1 MEAFLQTLL
10 TMSATAAVAA
20 GIVMLLRLPLK
31 RAPRW
36 ITCALWAVVLV
47 RMVLPGGLDLP
58 VGLVPQGVS
67 SGAYVEQ
74 VLPAAPAEAA
84 PADPVPADPAP
95 QTETPTQTPAQ
106 QTALPD
112 ASPETAAA
120 PAALNWPAILTGI
133 WAAGCLACLLWAAL
147 SYLRL
152 RRQVAEAV
160 LVSPLMAAA
169 VYESDQIPSPFVC
182 GFFRPRIYLPAGL
195 DPDDRTYVLLHERV
209 HLRRWDHRT
218 KVLAWLALSVHWF
231 NPVLWVAY
239 RLYCRDVEAAC
250 DQAVIRT
257 FDREDTARYAEAL
270 LHLGRRTPLPAV
282 LPLAFGEEDAKHRIR
297 GVLTYKKP
305 AFWLVLVAAIACV
318 VAAVLLL
325 ADRNPTEPQLDGH
338 TITRGEVVERLA
350 LDAPWTDSSVLSTTT
365 ALPED
370 LVEWGVELLD
380 SIDLGPFSPS
390 EAPDPLPDRT
400 VILPVDHSGAVY
412 YLLCPQYGQSSLYF
426 SDGAGN
432 CTQAE
437 IPARQQGFLDDWMLE
452 VEDALN
458 SSAVAQLYACRTPYV
473 GSASDTGAL
482 LEALGFGLMVGD
494 YTMELQTDAE
504 PYGVTLRF
512 QSLPQVNW
520 AENYLTEAGR
530 LALALMDNAG
540 YIAFADGE
548 GAPFLQVNR
557 GDYQDLDIGAEE
569 DFTRLYGAARR
580 NLGPES
586 DAFSSG
592 WCYDPVEYLYF
603 DPRLVEVRQGTEAE
617 VTAAYQGL
625 QFVPETDWF
634 SLHFADGD
642 GHGSS
647 YRFVRDPALLSRP
660 LDSPTYPVIT
670 TPDGQ
675 TIDLGARQEGEH
687 VFVGAFIEPAT
698 GMDTGY
704 RVYVRGEETYLALFR
719 QDVLAYL
726 VQVQWTAHAV
736 HPEDWTG

>member
-10 TMSATAAVAA
+10 TMSATAAVVALV
-20 GIVMLLRLPLK
+20 VMVLRLPLK
-31 RAPRW
+31 KVPRW
-36 ITCALWAVVLV
+36 VTCALWGVVLL
-47 RMVLPGGLDLP
+47 RMVLPAGLSLP
-58 VGLVPQGVS
+58 VSLVPQGVS
-67 SGAYVEQ
+67 SGAYVER
-74 VLPAAPAEAA
+74 VLPAAPAPENGGNT
-84 PADPVPADPAP
+84 VLADPAP
-95 QTETPTQTPAQ
+95 QAETSPQTPVQ
-106 QTALPD
+106 QATVPDTA
-112 ASPETAAA
+112 PEESSAA
-120 PAALNWPAILTGI
+120 PHWPAVVTGI
-133 WAAGCLACLLWAAL
+133 WAAGCGACLLWAAL
-147 SYLRL
+147 SYWRL

-160 LVSPLMAAA
+160 RVEPG
-169 VYESDQIPSPFVC
+169 VYETDQIPSPFVC

-195 DPDDRTYVLLHERV
+195 DVADRTYVLLHEKA

-239 RLYCRDVEAAC
+239 RLFCRDVEAAC

-257 FDREDTARYAEAL
+257 FGREDTARYAETL

-305 AFWLVLVAAIACV
+305 AFWLVLAAAAACV

-325 ADRNPTEPQLDGH
+325 ADRNPTGPQLDGH
-338 TITRGEVVERLA
+338 TITRGEMVERLA
-350 LDAPWTDSSVLSTTT
+350 LDAPWADSPVLSTTT

-412 YLLCPQYGQSSLYF
+412 YLLCPQYGQASLYF

-473 GSASDTGAL
+473 GSAPDTGAV

-548 GAPFLQVNR
+548 GAPFRQVTR
-557 GDYQDLDIGAEE
+557 GGYQDLDSGAEE

-642 GHGSS
+642 GHGSA

-726 VQVQWTAHAV
+726 AQVQWTVRAT
-736 HPEDWTG
+736 HPEDWTE

>member
-10 TMSATAAVAA
+10 TMSATAAVVALV
-20 GIVMLLRLPLK
+20 VMVLRLPLK
-31 RAPRW
+31 KVPRW
-36 ITCALWAVVLV
+36 VTCALWGVVLL
-47 RMVLPGGLDLP
+47 RMVLPAGLSLP
-58 VGLVPQGVS
+58 VSLVPQGVS
-67 SGAYVEQ
+67 SGAYVER
-74 VLPAAPAEAA
+74 VLPAAPAEA
-84 PADPVPADPAP
+84 ADPVPADPAP

-106 QTALPD
+106 PAALPD

-160 LVSPLMAAA
+160 LVSPLMAAG

-195 DPDDRTYVLLHERV
+195 DPADRAYVLLHERA

-257 FDREDTARYAEAL
+257 FDREDTARYAETL
-270 LHLGRRTPLPAV
+270 LHLGRRTPFPAV

-305 AFWLVLVAAIACV
+305 AFWLVLAAAAACV

-325 ADRNPTEPQLDGH
+325 SDRNPTGPQLA
-338 TITRGEVVERLA
+338 GEAVTSGQVVEVLA
-350 LDAPWTDSSVLSTTT
+350 LDAPWTGSPLLSTTVPLSEEQVDQGVDLLQDIDRDT
-365 ALPED
+365 A
-370 LVEWGVELLD
+370 
-380 SIDLGPFSPS
+380 SPS
-390 EAPDPLPDRT
+390 TLPDPLPEQT
-400 VILPVDHSGAVY
+400 VAFTVSQGEATY
-412 YLLCPQYGQSSLYF
+412 YLCAQRGDLALYRVDA
-426 SDGAGN
+426 SDA
-432 CTQAE
+432 CTQIAL
-437 IPARQQGFLDDWMLE
+437 PFAQRDSLLAWLSDLGNAF
-452 VEDALN
+452 DAGI
-458 SSAVAQLYACRTPYV
+458 ADQLYAHRTPYL
-473 GSASDTGAL
+473 GSAPDTGRV
-482 LEALGFGLMVGD
+482 LEALGFGQVMGE

-504 PYGVTLRF
+504 PYGLTLRF
-512 QSLPQVNW
+512 QRPPQGNWVNS
-520 AENYLTEAGR
+520 YLTETGR

-625 QFVPETDWF
+625 QFVPETDWL

-642 GHGSS
+642 GNGSA

-675 TIDLGARQEGEH
+675 TIDLGARQDGETA
-687 VFVGAFIEPAT
+687 FVAAFISPAT

>member
-10 TMSATAAVAA
+10 TMSATAAVVALV
-20 GIVMLLRLPLK
+20 VMVLRLPLK
-31 RAPRW
+31 KVPRW
-36 ITCALWAVVLV
+36 VTCALWGVVLL
-47 RMVLPGGLDLP
+47 RMVLPAGLSLP
-58 VGLVPQGVS
+58 VSLVPQGVS
-67 SGAYVEQ
+67 SGAYVER
-74 VLPAAPAEAA
+74 VLPAAPAPENGGNT
-84 PADPVPADPAP
+84 VLADPAP
-95 QTETPTQTPAQ
+95 QAETSPQTPVQ
-106 QTALPD
+106 QATVPDTA
-112 ASPETAAA
+112 PEESSAA
-120 PAALNWPAILTGI
+120 PHWPAVVTGI
-133 WAAGCLACLLWAAL
+133 WAAGCGACLLWAAL
-147 SYLRL
+147 SYWRL

-160 LVSPLMAAA
+160 RVEPG
-169 VYESDQIPSPFVC
+169 VYETDQIPSPFVC

-195 DPDDRTYVLLHERV
+195 DVADRTYVLLHEKA

-239 RLYCRDVEAAC
+239 RLFCRDVEAAC

-257 FDREDTARYAEAL
+257 FGREDTARYAETL

-305 AFWLVLVAAIACV
+305 AFWLVLAAAAACV

-325 ADRNPTEPQLDGH
+325 ADRNPTGPQLDGH
-338 TITRGEVVERLA
+338 TITRGEMVERLA
-350 LDAPWTDSSVLSTTT
+350 LDAPWADSPVLSTTT

-412 YLLCPQYGQSSLYF
+412 YLLCPQYGQASLYF

-473 GSASDTGAL
+473 GSAPDTGAV

-569 DFTRLYGAARR
+569 DFTAI
-580 NLGPES
+580 
-586 DAFSSG
+586 
-592 WCYDPVEYLYF
+592 
-603 DPRLVEVRQGTEAE
+603 
-617 VTAAYQGL
+617 
-625 QFVPETDWF
+625 
-634 SLHFADGD
+634 AD
-642 GHGSS
+642 S
-647 YRFVRDPALLSRP
+647 A
-660 LDSPTYPVIT
+660 
-670 TPDGQ
+670 
-675 TIDLGARQEGEH
+675 
-687 VFVGAFIEPAT
+687 
-698 GMDTGY
+698 
-704 RVYVRGEETYLALFR
+704 
-719 QDVLAYL
+719 
-726 VQVQWTAHAV
+726 
-736 HPEDWTG
+736 

>member
-10 TMSATAAVAA
+10 TMSATAAVVALV
-20 GIVMLLRLPLK
+20 VMVLRLPLK
-31 RAPRW
+31 KVPRW
-36 ITCALWAVVLV
+36 VTCALWGVVLL
-47 RMVLPGGLDLP
+47 RMVLPAGLSLP
-58 VGLVPQGVS
+58 VSLVPQGVS
-67 SGAYVEQ
+67 SGAYVER
-74 VLPAAPAEAA
+74 VLPAAPAPENGGNT
-84 PADPVPADPAP
+84 VLADPAP
-95 QTETPTQTPAQ
+95 QAETSPQTPVQ
-106 QTALPD
+106 QATVPDTA
-112 ASPETAAA
+112 PEESSAA
-120 PAALNWPAILTGI
+120 PHWPAVVTGI
-133 WAAGCLACLLWAAL
+133 WAAGCGACLLWAAL
-147 SYLRL
+147 SYWRL

-160 LVSPLMAAA
+160 RVEPG
-169 VYESDQIPSPFVC
+169 VYETDQIPSPFVC

-195 DPDDRTYVLLHERV
+195 DVADRTYVLLHEKA

-218 KVLAWLALSVHWF
+218 QVLAWLALSVHWF

-239 RLYCRDVEAAC
+239 RLFCRDVEAAC

-257 FDREDTARYAEAL
+257 FGREDTARYAETL
-270 LHLGRRTPLPAV
+270 LHLGRRTPFPAV

-338 TITRGEVVERLA
+338 TITRGEMVERLA
-350 LDAPWTDSSVLSTTT
+350 LDAPWADSPVLSTTT

-412 YLLCPQYGQSSLYF
+412 YLLCPQYGQASLYF
-426 SDGAGN
+426 SDGTGS

-437 IPARQQGFLDDWMLE
+437 IPARQQGFLDDWLLE
-452 VEDALN
+452 VEDALD
-458 SSAVAQLYACRTPYV
+458 SSAVAQLYACRTPYI
-473 GSASDTGAL
+473 GSASDTGAVL
-482 LEALGFGLMVGD
+482 AALGFGLMVGD

-512 QSLPQVNW
+512 QDLPQVNW
-520 AENYLTEAGR
+520 VDNYLTEAGR
-530 LALALMDNAG
+530 LALALIDNAG
-540 YIAFADGE
+540 YIAFAQGV
-548 GAPFLQVNR
+548 GTPFLQVNR

-642 GHGSS
+642 GHGSA

-726 VQVQWTAHAV
+726 ARVQWTVRAT
-736 HPEDWTG
+736 HPEDWTE

>member
-10 TMSATAAVAA
+10 TMSATAAVVALV
-20 GIVMLLRLPLK
+20 VMVLRLPLK
-31 RAPRW
+31 KVPRW
-36 ITCALWAVVLV
+36 VTCALWGVVLL
-47 RMVLPGGLDLP
+47 RMVLPAGLSLP
-58 VGLVPQGVS
+58 VSLVPQGVS
-67 SGAYVEQ
+67 SGAYVER
-74 VLPAAPAEAA
+74 VLPAAPVTENEGNA
-84 PADPVPADPAP
+84 VLADPAP
-95 QTETPTQTPAQ
+95 QTETTPQTPVQ
-106 QTALPD
+106 QATVPDTA
-112 ASPETAAA
+112 PEESSAA
-120 PAALNWPAILTGI
+120 PRWPAVVTGI
-133 WAAGCLACLLWAAL
+133 WAAGCGACLLWAAL
-147 SYLRL
+147 SYWRL

-160 LVSPLMAAA
+160 RVEPG
-169 VYESDQIPSPFVC
+169 VYETDQLPSPFVC

-195 DPDDRTYVLLHERV
+195 DVADRTYVLLHERA

-239 RLYCRDVEAAC
+239 RLFCRDVEAAC

-257 FDREDTARYAEAL
+257 FGREDTARYAEAL

-305 AFWLVLVAAIACV
+305 AFWLVLAAAAACV

-325 ADRNPTEPQLDGH
+325 ADRNPTGPQLDGH
-338 TITRGEVVERLA
+338 TITRGEMVERLA
-350 LDAPWTDSSVLSTTT
+350 LDAPWADSPVLSTTT

-412 YLLCPQYGQSSLYF
+412 YLLCPQYGQASLYF

-473 GSASDTGAL
+473 GSAPDTGAV

-642 GHGSS
+642 GHGSA

-675 TIDLGARQEGEH
+675 TIDLGARQEGETA
-687 VFVGAFIEPAT
+687 FVAAFISPAT

-704 RVYVRGEETYLALFR
+704 RIYVRGEETYLALFR

-726 VQVQWTAHAV
+726 AQVQWTVRAT
-736 HPEDWTG
+736 HPEDWTA

>member
-10 TMSATAAVAA
+10 TMSATAAVVALV
-20 GIVMLLRLPLK
+20 VMVLRLPLK
-31 RAPRW
+31 KVPRW
-36 ITCALWAVVLV
+36 VTCALWGVVLL
-47 RMVLPGGLDLP
+47 RMVLPAGLSLP
-58 VGLVPQGVS
+58 VSLVPQGVS
-67 SGAYVEQ
+67 SGAYVER
-74 VLPAAPAEAA
+74 VLPAAPAPENGGNT
-84 PADPVPADPAP
+84 VLADPAP
-95 QTETPTQTPAQ
+95 QAETSPQTPVQ
-106 QTALPD
+106 QATVPDTA
-112 ASPETAAA
+112 PEESSAA
-120 PAALNWPAILTGI
+120 PHWPAVVTGI
-133 WAAGCLACLLWAAL
+133 WAAGCGACLLWAAL
-147 SYLRL
+147 SYWRL

-160 LVSPLMAAA
+160 RVEPG
-169 VYESDQIPSPFVC
+169 VYETDQIPSPFVC

-195 DPDDRTYVLLHERV
+195 DVADRTYVLLHEKA

-218 KVLAWLALSVHWF
+218 KVLAWLALSVHLF
-231 NPVLWVAY
+231 NPVLLVAY
-239 RLYCRDVEAAC
+239 RLFCRDVEAAC

-257 FDREDTARYAEAL
+257 FGREDTARYAETL

-305 AFWLVLVAAIACV
+305 AFWLVLAAAAACV

-325 ADRNPTEPQLDGH
+325 ADRNPTGPQLDGH
-338 TITRGEVVERLA
+338 TITRGEMVERLA
-350 LDAPWTDSSVLSTTT
+350 LDAPWADSPVLSTTT

-412 YLLCPQYGQSSLYF
+412 YLLCPQYGQASLYF
-426 SDGAGN
+426 SDGDGN

-473 GSASDTGAL
+473 GSAPDTGAV

-642 GHGSS
+642 GHGSA

-726 VQVQWTAHAV
+726 AQVQWTVRAT
-736 HPEDWTG
+736 HPEDWTE

>member
-84 PADPVPADPAP
+84 PADPVPADPAQ

-112 ASPETAAA
+112 ASPESAAA

-195 DPDDRTYVLLHERV
+195 DVADRTYVLLHEKA

-239 RLYCRDVEAAC
+239 RLFCRDVEAAC

-257 FDREDTARYAEAL
+257 FGREDTARYAEAL

-305 AFWLVLVAAIACV
+305 AFWLVLAAAAACV

-325 ADRNPTEPQLDGH
+325 SDRNPTGPQLA
-338 TITRGEVVERLA
+338 GEAVTSGQVVEVLA
-350 LDAPWTDSSVLSTTT
+350 LDAPWTGSPLLSTTVPLSEEQVDQGVDLLQDIDRDT
-365 ALPED
+365 A
-370 LVEWGVELLD
+370 
-380 SIDLGPFSPS
+380 SPS
-390 EAPDPLPDRT
+390 TLPDPLPEQT
-400 VILPVDHSGAVY
+400 VAFTVSQGEATY
-412 YLLCPQYGQSSLYF
+412 YLCAQRGDLALYRVDA
-426 SDGAGN
+426 SDA
-432 CTQAE
+432 CTQIALPFAQRDSLQ
-437 IPARQQGFLDDWMLE
+437 IWLSNLRNAF
-452 VEDALN
+452 DAGI
-458 SSAVAQLYACRTPYV
+458 ADQLYAHRTPYL
-473 GSASDTGAL
+473 GSAPDTGRV
-482 LEALGFGLMVGD
+482 LEALGFGQVMGE

-504 PYGVTLRF
+504 PYGLTLRF
-512 QSLPQVNW
+512 QSPPQGNWVNS
-520 AENYLTEAGR
+520 YLTETGR
-530 LALALMDNAG
+530 LALALIDNAG
-540 YIAFADGE
+540 YLAFAQGE
-548 GAPFLQVNR
+548 GAPFLQV
-557 GDYQDLDIGAEE
+557 DKTGAWGLEQPSAE
-569 DFTRLYGAARR
+569 DFTTLVSVARY
-580 NLGPES
+580 NIGPQ
-586 DAFSSG
+586 DGLFSPG
-592 WCYDPVEYLYF
+592 WAYLPTEYLYF
-603 DPRLVEVRQGTEAE
+603 DPRLVENRQGTEAE
-617 VTAAYQGL
+617 ITERYAAAAFGPTEDL
-625 QFVPETDWF
+625 LW
-634 SLHFADGD
+634 LHFADG
-642 GHGSS
+642 GHGSP
-647 YRFVRDPALLSRP
+647 YRLVHDPSTLSRP
-660 LDSPTYPVIT
+660 LDLPLSSVIT

-675 TIDLGARQEGEH
+675 TIDLGARQDGETA
-687 VFVGAFIEPAT
+687 FVAAFISPAT

-726 VQVQWTAHAV
+726 AQVQWTVRAT
-736 HPEDWTG
+736 HPEDWTE

>member
-10 TMSATAAVAA
+10 TMSATAAVVALV
-20 GIVMLLRLPLK
+20 VMVLRLPLK
-31 RAPRW
+31 KVPRW
-36 ITCALWAVVLV
+36 VTCALWGVVLL
-47 RMVLPGGLDLP
+47 RMVLPAGLSLP
-58 VGLVPQGVS
+58 VSLVPQGVS
-67 SGAYVEQ
+67 SGAYVER
-74 VLPAAPAEAA
+74 VLPAAPATENGGNT
-84 PADPVPADPAP
+84 VLADPALQTEATP
-95 QTETPTQTPAQ
+95 QTPVQ
-106 QTALPD
+106 QATVPDTA
-112 ASPETAAA
+112 PEESSAA
-120 PAALNWPAILTGI
+120 PRWPAVVTGI
-133 WAAGCLACLLWAAL
+133 WAAGCGACLLWAAL
-147 SYLRL
+147 SYWRL

-160 LVSPLMAAA
+160 RVEPG
-169 VYESDQIPSPFVC
+169 VYETDQIPSPFVC

-195 DPDDRTYVLLHERV
+195 DVADRTYVLLHERA

-239 RLYCRDVEAAC
+239 RLFCRDVEAAC

-257 FDREDTARYAEAL
+257 FNREDTARYAEAL

-305 AFWLVLVAAIACV
+305 AFWLVLAAAAACV

-325 ADRNPTEPQLDGH
+325 SDRNPTGPQLDGEPV
-338 TITRGEVVERLA
+338 TGGQVVEVLA
-350 LDAPWTDSSVLSTTT
+350 LDAPWTGSPLLSTTVPLSEEQVDQGVDLLQDIDRDT
-365 ALPED
+365 A
-370 LVEWGVELLD
+370 
-380 SIDLGPFSPS
+380 SPGTL
-390 EAPDPLPDRT
+390 PDPLPEQT
-400 VILPVDHSGAVY
+400 VAFTVSQGEATY
-412 YLLCPQYGQSSLYF
+412 YLCAQLGDLALYRVDASDACAQIALPFAQRDSLQIWLSNLRNAF
-426 SDGAGN
+426 DAGI
-432 CTQAE
+432 A
-437 IPARQQGFLDDWMLE
+437 D
-452 VEDALN
+452 
-458 SSAVAQLYACRTPYV
+458 QLYAHRTPYL
-473 GSASDTGAL
+473 GSAPDTGRV
-482 LEALGFGLMVGD
+482 LEALGFGQVMGE

-504 PYGVTLRF
+504 PYGLTLRF
-512 QSLPQVNW
+512 QSLPQGNWVNS
-520 AENYLTEAGR
+520 YLTEAGR

-569 DFTRLYGAARR
+569 DFIRLYGAARR

-592 WCYDPVEYLYF
+592 WCYNPVEYLYF

-642 GHGSS
+642 GHGSA

>member
-10 TMSATAAVAA
+10 TMSATAAVVALV
-20 GIVMLLRLPLK
+20 VMVLRLPLK
-31 RAPRW
+31 KVPRW
-36 ITCALWAVVLV
+36 VTCALWGVVLL
-47 RMVLPGGLDLP
+47 RMVLPAGLSLP
-58 VGLVPQGVS
+58 VSLVPQGVS

-74 VLPAAPAEAA
+74 VLPPATDQTAVPDTPSTAVSPAEGG
-84 PADPVPADPAP
+84 
-95 QTETPTQTPAQ
+95 TQTATP
-106 QTALPD
+106 
-112 ASPETAAA
+112 A
-120 PAALNWPAILTGI
+120 PAAPSVEVTPVQAPHWPAVVTGI
-133 WAAGCLACLLWAAL
+133 WAAGCGVCLLWAAL
-147 SYLRL
+147 SYWRL

-160 LVSPLMAAA
+160 RVEPG
-169 VYESDQIPSPFVC
+169 VYETDQIPSPFVC

-195 DPDDRTYVLLHERV
+195 DVADRTYVLLHEKA

-239 RLYCRDVEAAC
+239 RLFCRDVEAAC

-257 FDREDTARYAEAL
+257 FGREDTARYAEAL

-305 AFWLVLVAAIACV
+305 AFWLVLAAAAACV

-325 ADRNPTEPQLDGH
+325 SDRNPTEPQLDGH
-338 TITRGEVVERLA
+338 TITRGEMVERLA
-350 LDAPWTDSSVLSTTT
+350 LDAPWADSPVLSTTT

-437 IPARQQGFLDDWMLE
+437 IPARQQGFLDDWMLK

-473 GSASDTGAL
+473 GSASDTGAV

-642 GHGSS
+642 GHGSA

-726 VQVQWTAHAV
+726 ARVQWTAHAV
-736 HPEDWTG
+736 HPEDWTA

>member
-84 PADPVPADPAP
+84 PADPVPADPAQ

-112 ASPETAAA
+112 ASPESAAA

-195 DPDDRTYVLLHERV
+195 DVADRTYVLLHEKA

-239 RLYCRDVEAAC
+239 RLFCRDVEAAC

-257 FDREDTARYAEAL
+257 FGREDTARYAEAL

-305 AFWLVLVAAIACV
+305 AFWLVLAAAAACV

-325 ADRNPTEPQLDGH
+325 SDRNPTGPQLA
-338 TITRGEVVERLA
+338 GEAVTSGQVVEVLA
-350 LDAPWTDSSVLSTTT
+350 LDAPWTGSPLLSTTVPLSEEQVDQGVDLLQDIDRDT
-365 ALPED
+365 A
-370 LVEWGVELLD
+370 
-380 SIDLGPFSPS
+380 SPS
-390 EAPDPLPDRT
+390 TLPDPLPEQT
-400 VILPVDHSGAVY
+400 VAFTVSQGEATY
-412 YLLCPQYGQSSLYF
+412 YLCAQRGDLALYRVDA
-426 SDGAGN
+426 SDA
-432 CTQAE
+432 CTQIAL
-437 IPARQQGFLDDWMLE
+437 PFAQRDSLLAWLSDLGNAF
-452 VEDALN
+452 DAGI
-458 SSAVAQLYACRTPYV
+458 ADQLYAHRTPYL
-473 GSASDTGAL
+473 GSAPDTGRV
-482 LEALGFGLMVGD
+482 LEALGFGQVMGE

-504 PYGVTLRF
+504 PYGLTLRF
-512 QSLPQVNW
+512 QSLPQGNWVNS
-520 AENYLTEAGR
+520 YLTETGR
-530 LALALMDNAG
+530 LALALIDNAG
-540 YIAFADGE
+540 YLAFAQGE
-548 GAPFLQVNR
+548 GDPFLQVDKT
-557 GDYQDLDIGAEE
+557 GAWGLDQPSAE
-569 DFTRLYGAARR
+569 DFTTLVSVARY
-580 NLGPES
+580 NIGPQ
-586 DAFSSG
+586 DGLFSPG
-592 WCYDPVEYLYF
+592 WAYLPTEYLYF
-603 DPRLVEVRQGTEAE
+603 DPRLVENRQGTEAE
-617 VTAAYQGL
+617 ITERYAAAAFGPTEDL
-625 QFVPETDWF
+625 LW
-634 SLHFADGD
+634 LHFADG
-642 GHGSS
+642 GHGSP
-647 YRFVRDPALLSRP
+647 YRLVRDPSTLSRP
-660 LDSPTYPVIT
+660 LDLPLSSVIT

-675 TIDLGARQEGEH
+675 TIDLGARQDGETA
-687 VFVGAFIEPAT
+687 FVAAFISPAT

-726 VQVQWTAHAV
+726 AQVQWTVRAT
-736 HPEDWTG
+736 HPEDWTA

>member
-10 TMSATAAVAA
+10 TMSATAAVVALV
-20 GIVMLLRLPLK
+20 VMVLRLPLK
-31 RAPRW
+31 KVPRW
-36 ITCALWAVVLV
+36 VTCALWGVVLL
-47 RMVLPGGLDLP
+47 RMVLPAGLSLP
-58 VGLVPQGVS
+58 VSLVPQGVS
-67 SGAYVEQ
+67 SGAYVER
-74 VLPAAPAEAA
+74 VLPAAPAPENGGNT
-84 PADPVPADPAP
+84 VLADPAP
-95 QTETPTQTPAQ
+95 QAETSPQTPVQ
-106 QTALPD
+106 QATVPDTA
-112 ASPETAAA
+112 PEESSAA
-120 PAALNWPAILTGI
+120 PHWPAVVTGI
-133 WAAGCLACLLWAAL
+133 WAAGCGACLLWAAL
-147 SYLRL
+147 SYWRL

-160 LVSPLMAAA
+160 RVEPG
-169 VYESDQIPSPFVC
+169 VYETDEIPSPFVC

-195 DPDDRTYVLLHERV
+195 DVADRTYVLLHEKA

-218 KVLAWLALSVHWF
+218 KVLAWLALSVHLF
-231 NPVLWVAY
+231 NPVLLVAY
-239 RLYCRDVEAAC
+239 RLFCRDVEAAC
-250 DQAVIRT
+250 YQAVIRT
-257 FDREDTARYAEAL
+257 FGREDTARYAETL

-305 AFWLVLVAAIACV
+305 AFWLVLAAAAACV

-325 ADRNPTEPQLDGH
+325 ADRNPTGPQLDGH
-338 TITRGEVVERLA
+338 TITRGEMVERLA
-350 LDAPWTDSSVLSTTT
+350 LDAPWADSPVLSTTT

-412 YLLCPQYGQSSLYF
+412 YLLCPQYGQASLYF

-473 GSASDTGAL
+473 GSAPDTGAV

-642 GHGSS
+642 GHGSA

-726 VQVQWTAHAV
+726 AQVQWTVRAT
-736 HPEDWTG
+736 HPEDWTE

>member
-10 TMSATAAVAA
+10 TMSATAAVVALV
-20 GIVMLLRLPLK
+20 VMVLRLPLK
-31 RAPRW
+31 KVPRW
-36 ITCALWAVVLV
+36 VTCALWGVVLL
-47 RMVLPGGLDLP
+47 RMVLPAGLSLP
-58 VGLVPQGVS
+58 VSLVPQGVS
-67 SGAYVEQ
+67 SGAYVER
-74 VLPAAPAEAA
+74 VLPPVTDQTAVPDTPSTAVSPAEGGTQTATPAPAAPSVEVTPVQA
-84 PADPVPADPAP
+84 PH
-95 QTETPTQTPAQ
+95 
-106 QTALPD
+106 
-112 ASPETAAA
+112 
-120 PAALNWPAILTGI
+120 WPAVVTGI
-133 WAAGCLACLLWAAL
+133 WAAGCVACLLWAAL
-147 SYLRL
+147 SYWRL

-160 LVSPLMAAA
+160 RVEPG
-169 VYESDQIPSPFVC
+169 VYETDQIPSPFVC
-182 GFFRPRIYLPAGL
+182 GFFRPRVYLPAGL
-195 DPDDRTYVLLHERV
+195 DVADRTYVLLHERA

-231 NPVLWVAY
+231 NPVLWLAY
-239 RLYCRDVEAAC
+239 RLFCRDVEAAC

-257 FDREDTARYAEAL
+257 FGREDTARYAEAL

-305 AFWLVLVAAIACV
+305 AFWLVLAAAAACV

-325 ADRNPTEPQLDGH
+325 ADRNPTGPQLDGH
-338 TITRGEVVERLA
+338 TITRGEMVERLA
-350 LDAPWTDSSVLSTTT
+350 LDAPWADSPVLSTTT

-412 YLLCPQYGQSSLYF
+412 YLLCPQYGQAALYF

-473 GSASDTGAL
+473 GSAPDTGAV

-642 GHGSS
+642 GHGSA

-726 VQVQWTAHAV
+726 AQVQWTVRAT
-736 HPEDWTG
+736 HPEDWTE

>member
-84 PADPVPADPAP
+84 PADPVPADPAQ

-112 ASPETAAA
+112 ASPESAAA

-195 DPDDRTYVLLHERV
+195 DVADRTYVLLHEKA

-239 RLYCRDVEAAC
+239 RLFCRDVEAAC

-257 FDREDTARYAEAL
+257 FGREDTARYAEAL

-305 AFWLVLVAAIACV
+305 AFWLVLAAAAACV

-325 ADRNPTEPQLDGH
+325 SDRNPTGPQLA
-338 TITRGEVVERLA
+338 GEAVTSGQVVEVLE
-350 LDAPWTDSSVLSTTT
+350 LDAPWAASPTASTQVP
-365 ALPED
+365 LPQD
-370 LVEWGVELLD
+370 LVAEAAALLAD
-380 SIDLGPFSPS
+380 SAQEPFSP
-390 EAPDPLPDRT
+390 AALPDPLPDWT
-400 VILPVDHSGAVY
+400 AILTTTQATYYACFMNDSAPALYRVAPGGDCTQVPLTDPLVSDLIDWHIHAQQ
-412 YLLCPQYGQSSLYF
+412 YLLNDRSQDLYQY
-426 SDGAGN
+426 
-432 CTQAE
+432 
-437 IPARQQGFLDDWMLE
+437 
-452 VEDALN
+452 
-458 SSAVAQLYACRTPYV
+458 RTPYI
-473 GSASDTGAL
+473 GSASDVGAVLGAL
-482 LEALGFGLMVGD
+482 GISQVLGE
-494 YTMELQTDAE
+494 YTTELQTTTE
-504 PYGVTLRF
+504 PYGLTLWF
-512 QSLPQVNW
+512 QSLPQANW
-520 AENYLTEAGR
+520 TQEYLRQMGG
-530 LALALMDNAG
+530 LALALIDNAG
-540 YIAFADGE
+540 YFACAIEGE
-548 GAPFLQVNR
+548 PLEPTYFYLDRTEVM
-557 GDYQDLDIGAEE
+557 DLDRDPSVPAQEA
-569 DFTRLYGAARR
+569 FR
-580 NLGPES
+580 NLY
-586 DAFSSG
+586 DAAQNVLAPYNVSMHRG
-592 WCYDPVEYLYF
+592 WCYHPDEFLYF
-603 DPRLVEVRQGTEAE
+603 DPALAEFQQVLPYEDRREAYE
-617 VTAAYQGL
+617 TLSIVTTPYG
-625 QFVPETDWF
+625 
-634 SLHFADGD
+634 SLMLYLDE
-642 GHGSS
+642 GHGMGTGGAT
-647 YRFVRDPALLSRP
+647 FTQEPDPAAVS
-660 LDSPTYPVIT
+660 TVT
-670 TPDGQ
+670 TPAGQ
-675 TIDLGARQEGEH
+675 TFALDA
-687 VFVGAFIEPAT
+687 
-698 GMDTGY
+698 DTVLTLYPYEAASGTCY
-704 RVYVRGEETYLALFR
+704 RIYLRGSETYLAYW
-719 QDVLAYL
+719 QEGTLAYL
-726 VQVQWTAHAV
+726 APLVRVTA
-736 HPEDWTG
+736 GSLF

>member
-10 TMSATAAVAA
+10 TMSATAAVVALV
-20 GIVMLLRLPLK
+20 VMVLRLPLK
-31 RAPRW
+31 KVPRW
-36 ITCALWAVVLV
+36 VTCALWGVVLL
-47 RMVLPGGLDLP
+47 RMVLPAGLSLP
-58 VGLVPQGVS
+58 VSLVPQGVS
-67 SGAYVEQ
+67 SGAYVER
-74 VLPAAPAEAA
+74 VLPAAPVTENGGNA
-84 PADPVPADPAP
+84 VLADPAP
-95 QTETPTQTPAQ
+95 QTETTPQTPVQ
-106 QTALPD
+106 QATVPDTA
-112 ASPETAAA
+112 PEESSAA
-120 PAALNWPAILTGI
+120 PRWPAVVTVI
-133 WAAGCLACLLWAAL
+133 WAAGCGVCLLWAAL
-147 SYLRL
+147 SYWRL

-160 LVSPLMAAA
+160 RVEPG
-169 VYESDQIPSPFVC
+169 VYETDQIPSPFVC
-182 GFFRPRIYLPAGL
+182 GFFRPRVYLPAGL
-195 DPDDRTYVLLHERV
+195 DVADRTYVLLHEKA

-231 NPVLWVAY
+231 NPVLWLAY
-239 RLYCRDVEAAC
+239 RLFCRDVEAAC

-257 FDREDTARYAEAL
+257 FGREDTARYAEAL

-305 AFWLVLVAAIACV
+305 AFWLVLAAAAACM

-338 TITRGEVVERLA
+338 TITRGEMVERLA
-350 LDAPWTDSSVLSTTT
+350 LDAPWADSPVLSTTT

-437 IPARQQGFLDDWMLE
+437 IPARQQGFLDDWMLK

-473 GSASDTGAL
+473 GSASDTGAV

-530 LALALMDNAG
+530 LALALIDNAG
-540 YIAFADGE
+540 YLAFAQRE
-548 GAPFLQVNR
+548 GDPFLQVDKT
-557 GDYQDLDIGAEE
+557 GAWGLDQPSAE
-569 DFTRLYGAARR
+569 DFTTLVSVARY
-580 NLGPES
+580 NIGPQ
-586 DAFSSG
+586 DGLFSPG
-592 WCYDPVEYLYF
+592 WAYLPTEYLYF
-603 DPRLVEVRQGTEAE
+603 DPRLVEDRQGTEAE
-617 VTAAYQGL
+617 ITERYAAAAFGPTEDL
-625 QFVPETDWF
+625 LW
-634 SLHFADGD
+634 LHFADG
-642 GHGSS
+642 GHGSP
-647 YRFVRDPALLSRP
+647 YRLVRDPSTLSRP
-660 LDSPTYPVIT
+660 LDLPLSSVIT

-675 TIDLGARQEGEH
+675 TIDLGARQEGETA
-687 VFVGAFIEPAT
+687 FVAAFISPAT

-704 RVYVRGEETYLALFR
+704 RIYVRGEETYLALFR

-726 VQVQWTAHAV
+726 AQVQWTVRAT
-736 HPEDWTG
+736 HPEDWTA